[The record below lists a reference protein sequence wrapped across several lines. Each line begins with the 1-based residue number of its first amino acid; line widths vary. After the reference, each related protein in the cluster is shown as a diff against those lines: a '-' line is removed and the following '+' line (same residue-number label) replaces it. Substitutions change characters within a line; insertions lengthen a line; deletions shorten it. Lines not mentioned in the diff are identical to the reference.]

1 MIGHYMPII
10 LTLFII
16 EMLSKTS
23 IICKSYVKTGTL
35 ISYNS
40 LINDQSIKK
49 FTQKILNVKMLS
61 NNY

>member
-1 MIGHYMPII
+1 MIRHYMPII

-16 EMLSKTS
+16 KMLSKTS

-49 FTQKILNVKMLS
+49 FTQKIFKCENVIQ
-61 NNY
+61 

>member
-1 MIGHYMPII
+1 MPII

-16 EMLSKTS
+16 KMLSKTS

-49 FTQKILNVKMLS
+49 FTQKIFKCENVIQ
-61 NNY
+61 

>member
-1 MIGHYMPII
+1 MIRHYMPII
-10 LTLFII
+10 LTLFIK
-16 EMLSKTS
+16 MLSKTS

-49 FTQKILNVKMLS
+49 FTQKIFKCENVIQ
-61 NNY
+61 

>member
-1 MIGHYMPII
+1 MPII

-16 EMLSKTS
+16 KMLSKTS

-49 FTQKILNVKMLS
+49 FHTKNIKCENVIQ
-61 NNY
+61 

>member
-10 LTLFII
+10 LTLFIK
-16 EMLSKTS
+16 MLSKTC